1 MNEAENKREYEM
13 SFLLTP
19 EISEDKLDFEYAEL
33 KKLILESGGEATQI
47 NPLENRRLAYP
58 IKKQNQAYLGVVYFN
73 IDSDGLDK
81 MKSNLALNTKVLRFL
96 ILTHSTSSGLMLSRV
111 EALNKPNKP
120 TAAPLPTTLPS
131 EEKTTEIPSES
142 FDKKLE
148 SILKG

>member
-19 EISEDKLDFEYAEL
+19 EISEDRLDFEYAEL

-47 NPLENRRLAYP
+47 NPLEDRRLAYP
-58 IKKQNQAYLGVVYFN
+58 IKKQKQAYLGVIYFN

-81 MKSNLALNTKVLRFL
+81 MKGVLALNTKVLRFL
-96 ILTHSTSSGLMLSRV
+96 IL
-111 EALNKPNKP
+111 NKPNKSTKQRVDLTVRMP
-120 TAAPLPTTLPS
+120 EATPLPTTLPS
-131 EEKTTEIPSES
+131 EERAAEIPSES

-148 SILKG
+148 SILNG